1 MPNIEKIEPKSEQV
15 SEILGKPPKWLI
27 RWGISVIFII
37 IAGLFVGSYFF
48 KYPEVLTAQF

>member
-1 MPNIEKIEPKSEQV
+1 MADIEKIEPKSEQV
-15 SEILGKPPKWLI
+15 SEILGTPPKWLI
-27 RWGISVIFII
+27 RWGITVIFIV

>member
-1 MPNIEKIEPKSEQV
+1 MQNLQNQQVKSESV
-15 SEILGKPPKWLI
+15 TEILGTPPKWLI
-27 RWGISVIFII
+27 RWGITVIFIV